1 MYRKL
6 FKSLQKW
13 KKSPYRKPLL
23 LQGIRQSGKTW
34 LLKEFG
40 RLEFSD
46 VAYFNFDENID
57 LVSYF
62 ETTRDPDRILQQL
75 SFLHG
80 RHIDPETTLIIFD
93 EIQESNNALNS
104 LKYFAEKKP
113 EYHITATGSYL
124 GIALSKP
131 SSFPVGK
138 VNFMKLYPMS
148 YEEFLIACGDLSL
161 VEYLESLQF
170 STMNIPEKIPDI
182 FFNRL
187 LERLKQ
193 YLVVGGMPAVVFAWS
208 ELQDLEQVNILQ
220 SEIITSYERDF
231 AKHSSGIDV
240 AKVWQVWDS
249 IPAQLARENKK
260 FSYSTVKS
268 GGRARSFEDSITW
281 LANSEIIYKIQR
293 LVKPG
298 LPIRAYDDL
307 SSFKIYLSDVGILRK
322 KAGLSGNT
330 LLIGNSLFT
339 EFKGSL
345 MENFVL
351 QELILQFDT
360 IPRYW
365 ISRATAEVDFILQYE
380 NSIYPLEVKS
390 GKVVRSKSLRLY
402 MDQYSSSL
410 GLRLS
415 ERNISLNGGILNL
428 PLFMAGQ
435 VSRILGELPL
445 QF

>member
-6 FKSLQKW
+6 FKQLQDW
-13 KKSPYRKPLL
+13 KTSSRRKPLL

-40 RLEFSD
+40 RLEYTD
-46 VAYFNFDENID
+46 VAYFNLDENLD

-62 ETTRDPDRILQQL
+62 ETTRDPFRILDQL

-80 RHIDPETTLIIFD
+80 RRIVPGNTLIILD
-93 EIQESNNALNS
+93 EIQESNSALNS
-104 LKYFAEKKP
+104 LKYFLEKTP
-113 EYHITATGSYL
+113 EYHIAATGSYL
-124 GIALSKP
+124 GIALSGP

-148 YEEFLIACGDLSL
+148 YEEFLIACGDISL
-161 VEYLESLQF
+161 VEYLESVNLP
-170 STMNIPEKIPDI
+170 STIPDI
-182 FFNRL
+182 FFNPL
-187 LERLKQ
+187 MERLKQ
-193 YLVVGGMPAVVFAWS
+193 YLVIGGMPAVVFAWT
-208 ELQDLEQVNILQ
+208 ELKDMEEVNSIH

-231 AKHSSGIDV
+231 SKHSMEMNV

-260 FSYSTVKS
+260 FSYSTVKT
-268 GGRARSFEDSITW
+268 GGRSRSFEDSITW
-281 LANSEIIYKIQR
+281 LANSGLIYKIQK
-293 LVKPG
+293 LIKPG

-307 SSFKIYLSDVGILRK
+307 SSFKVYLADVGLLLK

-330 LLIGNSLFT
+330 LLMGDQLFT

-351 QELILQFDT
+351 QELVLQVET
-360 IPRYW
+360 APRYW
-365 ISRATAEVDFILQYE
+365 TSRASAELDFIIQQD
-380 NSIYPLEVKS
+380 NNIFPIEVKS
-390 GKVVRSKSLRLY
+390 GKSVRSKSLRLY
-402 MDQYSSSL
+402 MDQYKCAL

-415 ERNISLNGGILNL
+415 QQNLKVNGGILNI

-435 VSRILGELPL
+435 LSRILNEIKG
-445 QF
+445 

>member
-6 FKSLQKW
+6 FKSLQEW
-13 KKSPYRKPLL
+13 KKSPRRKPLL

-40 RLEFSD
+40 RLEYTD
-46 VAYFNFDENID
+46 VAYFNLDENFD

-62 ETTRDPDRILQQL
+62 ETTRDPDRILEQL

-80 RHIDPETTLIIFD
+80 RRIVPENTLIILD
-93 EIQESNNALNS
+93 EIQESNSALNS
-104 LKYFAEKKP
+104 LKYFLEKKP
-113 EYHITATGSYL
+113 EYHVAATGSYL
-124 GIALSKP
+124 GIALSGP

-148 YEEFLIACGDLSL
+148 YEEFLVACNDQRL
-161 VEYLESLQF
+161 VDYLESLHLP
-170 STMNIPEKIPDI
+170 NKIPDI
-182 FFNRL
+182 FFNLL

-193 YLVVGGMPAVVFAWS
+193 YLVIGGMPAVVLAWT
-208 ELQDLEQVNILQ
+208 ELKDMEEVNIIQ

-231 AKHSSGIDV
+231 SKHSSEMDV
-240 AKVWQVWDS
+240 AKVWQIWDS

-260 FSYSTVKS
+260 FSYSTVRT

-281 LANSEIIYKIQR
+281 LANSGLIYKIKK

-298 LPIRAYDDL
+298 LPIRTYDDL
-307 SSFKIYLSDVGILRK
+307 SSFKVYLADVGLLRK

-330 LLIGNSLFT
+330 LLMGDQLFT

-351 QELILQFDT
+351 QELVIQVET
-360 IPRYW
+360 APRYW
-365 ISRATAEVDFILQYE
+365 TSRATAEVDFILQQE
-380 NSIYPLEVKS
+380 NNIYPVEVKS
-390 GKVVRSKSLRLY
+390 GKAVRSKSLRIY
-402 MDQYSSSL
+402 MDQYKSSL

-415 ERNISLNGGILNL
+415 QQNFNLSGGILNM

-435 VSRILGELPL
+435 VSRILRETSEKSEYY
-445 QF
+445 